1 MQSIKHLV
9 LGITGGIAAYKA
21 ANLIRGLSEL
31 GHEVTVVPTENA
43 LRFIGKPT
51 LEALSGHAIETDM
64 YQDVAQVRHVE
75 LGQQADLI
83 LIAPATASF
92 LARFAAGIAD
102 DLMLN
107 AVLAS
112 KAPVIVCPAMHTE
125 MWLNPATQA
134 NVATLISR
142 GVRVME
148 PASGRLTG
156 DDSGPGR
163 LPEVAEIIEFAI
175 AGLPLKGK
183 HVIVTAGGTRE
194 PIDSVRYIGNSSS
207 GRMGIE
213 LAKAARN
220 AGAQVSLIAANIDLP
235 LPKGIAVTHV
245 STVDELELAMDR
257 ECDVMIMA
265 AAVSDFRVQNPYLGK
280 LKRSN
285 GLNLELTP
293 TKDLIAN
300 YAANHPNSI
309 HIAFALAEE
318 TKERLIEIARGKLWD
333 KSVTAVIGNSFEAL
347 GNKDTL
353 VQFVTQDDAIELS
366 GSKTEVSKSILEL
379 VSKLIR

>member
-1 MQSIKHLV
+1 MRIL

-31 GHEVTVVPTENA
+31 GHQVTVVPTENA

-64 YQDVAQVRHVE
+64 YQDVSQVRHVE

-92 LARFAAGIAD
+92 IARFAAGIAD

-107 AVLAS
+107 AILAS
-112 KAPVIVCPAMHTE
+112 TSPIVVCPAMHTE
-125 MWLNPATQA
+125 MWLNAATQN
-134 NVATLISR
+134 NVATLETR

-156 DDSGPGR
+156 EDSGPGR
-163 LPEVAEIIEFAI
+163 LPEVEDIIKFAMQERS
-175 AGLPLKGK
+175 LSGK

-194 PIDSVRYIGNSSS
+194 PIDAVRYIGNSSS

-220 AGAQVSLIAANIDLP
+220 AGARVSLIAANIDLP
-235 LPKGIAVTHV
+235 LPKGIEITRVG
-245 STVDELELAMDR
+245 TVDELELAMDR
-257 ECDVMIMA
+257 DCDVMIMA

-280 LKRSN
+280 LKRSS

-318 TKERLIEIARGKLWD
+318 TQERLIEIARGKLWD

-347 GNKDTL
+347 SSQETL
-353 VQFVTQDDAIELS
+353 VQFVTSDNAVELS
-366 GSKTEVSKSILEL
+366 GSKTEVSKAIVEL
-379 VSKLIR
+379 VANLTK